1 VSCAKTAEPIE
12 MQFRN
17 AESGG
22 PREHVLDGNVDDPHA
37 GIDTFGVSFR
47 LKSIRSGTLSRILS
61 GTRRSVQTVS
71 DGY

>member
-17 AESGG
+17 AESGEFG
-22 PREHVLDGNVDDPHA
+22 EHVLHGNVDDPHA
-37 GIDTFGVSFR
+37 RIGTFGVSFR
-47 LKSIRSGTLSRILS
+47 LESIRSGTLSRIFS
-61 GTRRSVQTVS
+61 GTRRSGQTVS